1 MLPKVLISFVIKG
14 KTFEQSIMIYTII
27 VMLFK
32 PQKEVCYD
40 LFNEACV
47 SKALKN
53 RAKKRYGQN
62 LPTRLVGGLYRDY

>member
-1 MLPKVLISFVIKG
+1 MLPKVLTSFVVKG

-47 SKALKN
+47 PKALKN

-62 LPTRLVGGLYRDY
+62 LPTRLVGGLYGDY